1 MNKTQ
6 SLPLP
11 CSVWVKDRHRPS
23 ERIRKQRVNIKL
35 CEGTGVT
42 GALSRGIRVQ
52 LRWTDISLQGER
64 PEGWEWG
71 RQGANWGE
79 GGNYRHETTWAKAR
93 RENSPSNLIW
103 SRSRITSKPLPY
115 DAWPNVF
122 WDLMHSP
129 TCTLGSLSHQ
139 VPLSRLPP
147 IQPCSLAM
155 PTYDSLRATN
165 AVPESARPR
174 KHGRRNTELS
184 MRSLRRLSKQAFSWA
199 SHKMALSPPQGL
211 ISTARI
217 HKTFRPQGGNLW
229 ENVPK
234 YLPTKILKWS
244 SLFLHGQERDE
255 LPALIWGKA
264 RG

>member
-1 MNKTQ
+1 MGK
-6 SLPLP
+6 S
-11 CSVWVKDRHRPS
+11 K
-23 ERIRKQRVNIKL
+23 ERKQPLQLDLVQISYYLKTPALWRVTQRL
-35 CEGTGVT
+35 
-42 GALSRGIRVQ
+42 
-52 LRWTDISLQGER
+52 LRLDAQ
-64 PEGWEWG
+64 
-71 RQGANWGE
+71 
-79 GGNYRHETTWAKAR
+79 
-93 RENSPSNLIW
+93 
-103 SRSRITSKPLPY
+103 PY
-115 DAWPNVF
+115 V
-122 WDLMHSP
+122 
-129 TCTLGSLSHQ
+129 CTLGSLSHQ